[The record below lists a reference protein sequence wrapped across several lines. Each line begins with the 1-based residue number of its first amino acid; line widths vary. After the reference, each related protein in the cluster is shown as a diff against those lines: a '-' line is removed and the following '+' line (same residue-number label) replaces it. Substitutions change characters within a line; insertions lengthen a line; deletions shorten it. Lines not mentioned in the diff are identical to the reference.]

1 MGSFAFI
8 LFGFLFCGKYC
19 SYCSLAKR
27 KADLIAR
34 AIKYEMK
41 RSMGSF
47 VFIFLDFYF
56 V

>member
-1 MGSFAFI
+1 MGSSAFI
-8 LFGFLFCGKYC
+8 MFGFLFCGKYC
-19 SYCSLAKR
+19 PYCSLAKR

-47 VFIFLDFYF
+47 AFIFLDFYF